1 MFKLV
6 IQDDEGKTTIV
17 PLIRDEITIGRKE
30 GNTIRL
36 TERNV
41 SRRHARILRNN
52 GEVHIEDLGSY
63 NGIRVN
69 NARIAER
76 VSLRVSDQVQIG
88 DYKLYLKAEGHD
100 QVDDSRTTPIE
111 RVEPGATDSMPA
123 VNPPPAAIVTP
134 VPSVAPMIGPIA
146 QSGNRTMVAIADT
159 DPGRSVGPATAAA
172 VAAMSAPGG
181 YGKLVVLSSNF
192 AGKEFE
198 LSRPQMI
205 VGRTDEND
213 IVVNHRSIS
222 RNHAKLVREP
232 DTGRYTISDLQS
244 SNGVRVNGSDYGKVE
259 LRRGDVVDLGHVRLR
274 FVEAG
279 EDFVF
284 ARDAVITDVPEAGGR
299 RGMLVALLAAIV
311 VLVAVVAVY
320 WLRTMDKHPAVAPGT
335 APSGSVIP
343 DADDQVAAHT
353 PDTTAPVATTRPTV
367 SDDAPG
373 SGSGSGAPAVATNPT
388 TTTNPTTASGSAKP
402 EDFKTKAAACAE
414 LEVAKDWQGLRD
426 CAGELGSLG
435 AKDKSSKDK
444 AEEFRVKAVKE
455 TAAEAAAA
463 RLQEALRDGNLR
475 EAQKQLKAVGA
486 DSVYWSAAN
495 EGFKTAE
502 TRAVDDNRR
511 KAQQFAQARDCAAVR
526 RLQTQAAATST
537 PAVSTAVAQVAL
549 KCIDKPV
556 AAAPETTPKP
566 PPPGNPDVAPPTTQA
581 KNPCD
586 TMNVDDVMSQAANQY
601 AAGFA
606 KAALQLLT
614 KALACKQDVRMYR
627 MAGMYACAAHEAGSA
642 KVYYAKV
649 SAPFQPAI
657 VQRCLQEGIT
667 IP

>member
-88 DYKLYLKAEGHD
+88 DYKLYLKAEGLD

-111 RVEPGATDSMPA
+111 RVEAGPTDSMPA
-123 VNPPPAAIVTP
+123 VSPPPAIITP
-134 VPSVAPMIGPIA
+134 VPSVPPMIGSISQP
-146 QSGNRTMVAIADT
+146 GNRTMVAIADA

-172 VAAMSAPGG
+172 VAAMTAQGG

-205 VGRTDEND
+205 IGRTDEND

-232 DTGRYTISDLQS
+232 ETGRYTISDLQS

-259 LRRGDVVDLGHVRLR
+259 LRRGDVIDLGHVRLR
-274 FVEAG
+274 FIEAG

-284 ARDAVITDVPEAGGR
+284 ARDAVITDVPETGGR

-320 WLRTMDKHPAVAPGT
+320 WLHVSDKHPPTPANTVQGSAVVPDAEEAVA
-335 APSGSVIP
+335 AQAP
-343 DADDQVAAHT
+343 DAAPAA
-353 PDTTAPVATTRPTV
+353 AVRPTV
-367 SDDAPG
+367 SEDATATAAVNPPANPPTNQTQG
-373 SGSGSGAPAVATNPT
+373 SATPT
-388 TTTNPTTASGSAKP
+388 GSAKA
-402 EDFKTKAAACAE
+402 EDFKAKAAACAE
-414 LEVAKDWQGLRD
+414 LEVSKDWQGLRD
-426 CAGELGSLG
+426 CASELASLG
-435 AKDKSSKDK
+435 AKDRASKDK
-444 AEEFRVKAVKE
+444 AEEFRIKAVKE
-455 TAAEAAAA
+455 NAAEAAAS

-475 EAQKQLKAVGA
+475 EAQKQLKSVGP
-486 DSVYWSAAN
+486 DSVYWNNTNDAFKAA
-495 EGFKTAE
+495 EARVVE
-502 TRAVDDNRR
+502 DNRR
-511 KAQQFAQARDCAAVR
+511 KALGFVQARDCVAVR
-526 RLQTQAAATST
+526 RLQTQAAATLT
-537 PAVSTAVAQVAL
+537 PAVATAVAQVAA
-549 KCIDKPV
+549 KCVDKQPQAATTEPNPKAPPTANPD
-556 AAAPETTPKP
+556 AAAPP
-566 PPPGNPDVAPPTTQA
+566 TQA

-606 KAALQLLT
+606 KAALALLT

-627 MAGMYACAAHEAGSA
+627 MAGMYACAAHEASNA
-642 KVYYAKV
+642 KLYYAKV
-649 SAPFQPAI
+649 SAQFQPAI

-667 IP
+667 LP

>member
-88 DYKLYLKAEGHD
+88 DYKLYLKAEGLD

-111 RVEPGATDSMPA
+111 RVDAGPTDSMPA
-123 VNPPPAAIVTP
+123 VSPPPGAIASP
-134 VPSVAPMIGPIA
+134 VPSVPPMIGSISQP
-146 QSGNRTMVAIADT
+146 GNRTMVAIADT
-159 DPGRSVGPATAAA
+159 DPGRVGPATAAA
-172 VAAMSAPGG
+172 VAAMTAPGG

-205 VGRTDEND
+205 IGRTDEND

-232 DTGRYTISDLQS
+232 ETGRYTISDLQS

-259 LRRGDVVDLGHVRLR
+259 LRRGDVIDLGHVRLR
-274 FVEAG
+274 FIEAG

-284 ARDAVITDVPEAGGR
+284 ARDAVITDVPETGGR

-320 WLRTMDKHPAVAPGT
+320 WLHISDKRA
-335 APSGSVIP
+335 APSGATVQGSAVIP
-343 DADDQVAAHT
+343 DAEEAVAAQV
-353 PDTTAPVATTRPTV
+353 PDAAPAVAVRPTV
-367 SDDAPG
+367 SEDAATVPAVATTAPG
-373 SGSGSGAPAVATNPT
+373 SGSAAPSSTAAPA
-388 TTTNPTTASGSAKP
+388 AKA
-402 EDFKTKAAACAE
+402 EDFKAKAAACAE
-414 LEVAKDWQGLRD
+414 LEVTKEWQGLRD
-426 CAGELGSLG
+426 CASELASLG
-435 AKDKSSKDK
+435 AKDKASKDK

-455 TAAEAAAA
+455 TAAEGAAAK
-463 RLQEALRDGNLR
+463 LQEALRDGNLR
-475 EAQKQLKAVGA
+475 EAQKQLKSVGA
-486 DSVYWSAAN
+486 DSVYWNGVTEAFKAA
-495 EGFKTAE
+495 EG
-502 TRAVDDNRR
+502 RAVDENRR
-511 KAQQFAQARDCAAVR
+511 KALGFVQARDCVGVR

-537 PAVSTAVAQVAL
+537 PAVSAAVAQVAA
-549 KCIDKPV
+549 KCVDKQPQ
-556 AAAPETTPKP
+556 AAVTEPGPKTPQPANPDTTP
-566 PPPGNPDVAPPTTQA
+566 APTQA

-627 MAGMYACAAHEAGSA
+627 MAGMYACAAHEASNA
-642 KVYYAKV
+642 KLYYAKV
-649 SAPFQPAI
+649 SPQFQPAI